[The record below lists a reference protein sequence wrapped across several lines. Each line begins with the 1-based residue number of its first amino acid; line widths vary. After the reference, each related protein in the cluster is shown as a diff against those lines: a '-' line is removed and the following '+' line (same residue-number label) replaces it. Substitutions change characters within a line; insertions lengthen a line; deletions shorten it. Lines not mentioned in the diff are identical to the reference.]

1 MTDDNTWP
9 PLQPRDSPG
18 AVRTDWKKKSEVR
31 SIHSH
36 NSFKLSAPSSSP
48 AGEFRNVFAMLRGSS
63 DSHRA
68 MTGWVYPM
76 SHPRVGHVQL
86 TPVPSRLCHR
96 KFKPKSRTPKSRSH
110 CSQVTLNLY
119 GGQKG
124 LCAGP
129 PATASAEAWAI
140 SSSGWTGIR
149 HCRTLQPEDQKL
161 RGPQLEAA
169 EGMWPST

>member
-18 AVRTDWKKKSEVR
+18 AVRTDWKKKSEAR

-86 TPVPSRLCHR
+86 TPVPSRLSHR
-96 KFKPKSRTPKSRSH
+96 TIQAKIKDAKES
-110 CSQVTLNLY
+110 L
-119 GGQKG
+119 
-124 LCAGP
+124 
-129 PATASAEAWAI
+129 
-140 SSSGWTGIR
+140 
-149 HCRTLQPEDQKL
+149 TLQP
-161 RGPQLEAA
+161 GHA
-169 EGMWPST
+169 EFVWWAERSVSRSTRYC